1 MAANQ
6 KDFLKLIKGQR
17 DKSRKEKWSG
27 SFIEYLD
34 KVQEDPSIIKLS
46 HKRVYEA
53 ITSAGVG
60 QLTDSDER
68 FRKLFD
74 EDRLN
79 TYDYFQEEFFGM
91 ERVVNKVMKFL
102 RAAAHKGEESRQ
114 ILLLM
119 GPVGAGKSAITEHV
133 KKALE
138 RGEPYYY
145 LEGCP
150 IREEPLHLIPRGL
163 RSEFSS
169 MLGVHIEGDLCP
181 ICRMR
186 LMEEFNGEYERFPV
200 KVGTFSVR
208 GRRGV
213 GVVPP
218 TDPNTQDISILIGS
232 EDISKLDKYPEDDPR
247 VLSLNGAFNV
257 GNRGIVEFVEIFKNE
272 VEFLHP
278 AITVTQE
285 KHSPAPGK
293 HPMIYHDV
301 FIISH
306 CNEAE
311 WNKFKSDHLNE
322 AIMDRIVKIDVP
334 YVLELDQEMK
344 IYEKQLGR
352 SDFDAH
358 VAPHTLEIASM
369 FSIMSRLTN
378 SAKVDALTKLRL
390 YNGDEVIEKGHVR
403 KIDIKDLRDEAVNE
417 GMSGIST
424 RFIMKA
430 IDDALTTSERNMIT
444 PISVMD
450 ALIRKVKEQ
459 IANEDTKSKCLE
471 LLQKTIREE
480 YLKILEKEIAK
491 AFIAAFEDNA
501 EALFNLYLDNAE
513 AYTNNM
519 LLKDGITK
527 EERPPDEKFM
537 EALEQQIGIT
547 GSSKDGF
554 RQDVTSYMFRKVRS
568 GGKIDYTSYAPL
580 KEAIESYMMSS
591 VRDMARIVTKSRT
604 RDDEQK
610 KKYSEMVRT
619 LIDEYGYNENSA
631 EEILTYAAN
640 NLWRDS

>member
-1 MAANQ
+1 MTKNRQA
-6 KDFLKLIKGQR
+6 FLDLIKTHKE
-17 DKSRKEKWSG
+17 KSHKEKWQG
-27 SFIEYLD
+27 TFLEYLEM
-34 KVQEDPSIIKLS
+34 VQEDPRVAKLS
-46 HKRVYEA
+46 HSRVYDSIMA
-53 ITSAGVG
+53 QGTSN
-60 QLTDSDER
+60 LDDSDDR
-68 FRKLFD
+68 FRKLFE
-74 EDRLN
+74 EDRLT
-79 TYDYFQEEFFGM
+79 TYNYFQSDFYGV
-91 ERVVNKVMKFL
+91 ERIVSRIMKFL
-102 RAAAHKGEESRQ
+102 RAASLKGEESRQ

-138 RGEPYYY
+138 KAEPYYF

-150 IREEPLHLIPRGL
+150 IREEPLHLVPRGL
-163 RSEFSS
+163 RDEFSD

-181 ICRMR
+181 VCRMR
-186 LMEEFNGEYERFPV
+186 LMEEFKGNYEEFPV
-200 KVGTFSVR
+200 QAGTFSIR

-232 EDISKLDKYPEDDPR
+232 EDISKLDLYSDDDPR
-247 VLSLNGAFNV
+247 ILSLNGAFNV

-322 AIMDRIVKIDVP
+322 AIMDRIVKIDIP
-334 YVLELDQEMK
+334 YVLELDQEVK
-344 IYEKQLGR
+344 IYKKRMRE
-352 SDFDAH
+352 SDFDVH
-358 VAPHTLEIASM
+358 IAPHTLEIASM
-369 FSIMSRLTN
+369 FSVMSRLSESN
-378 SAKVDALTKLRL
+378 KCDLMTKLKI
-390 YNGDEVIEKGHVR
+390 YNGMEVIEKGHVK
-403 KIDIKDLRDEAVNE
+403 KIDIKDLREESPKE
-417 GMSGIST
+417 GMTGIST

-430 IDDALTTSERNMIT
+430 IDDALTSSDKDMIT
-444 PISVMD
+444 PISVID
-450 ALIRKVKEQ
+450 AMIRKVKEQ
-459 IANEDTKSKCLE
+459 ITNEEAKDRYLQ

-480 YLKILEKEIAK
+480 YLKILEKEISK
-491 AFIAAFEDNA
+491 AFIAAFEENA
-501 EALFNLYLDNAE
+501 ENIFNLYLDNAE

-519 LLKDGITK
+519 LLKDSITK
-527 EERPPDEKFM
+527 EERAPDEEFM
-537 EALEQQIGIT
+537 QAIEEQIGIT
-547 GSSKDGF
+547 SSSRDGF
-554 RQDVTSYMFRKVRS
+554 RQDVTSHMFRIARG

-580 KEAIESYMMSS
+580 REAIESYMMSS
-591 VRDMARIVTKSRT
+591 VRKMARVVTKART
-604 RDDEQK
+604 RSEDQRE
-610 KKYSEMVRT
+610 KYGEMVKT
-619 LIDEYGYNENSA
+619 LIDEYGYSAESA
-631 EEILTYAAN
+631 EEVLTYAAN

>member
-6 KDFLKLIKGQR
+6 KEFLKLIKGQR

-27 SFIEYLD
+27 SFLDYLD
-34 KVQEDPSIIKLS
+34 KVKENPSIIKLS

-53 ITSAGVG
+53 ITNAGVG
-60 QLTDSDER
+60 TLTDSDER

-102 RAAAHKGEESRQ
+102 RAASHKGEESRQ

-119 GPVGAGKSAITEHV
+119 GPVGAGKSAITEHI

-138 RGEPYYY
+138 QGEPYYY

-150 IREEPLHLIPRGL
+150 IREEPLHLVPRSL
-163 RSEFSS
+163 RSEFSE

-186 LMEEFNGEYERFPV
+186 LMEEYNGEYERFPV

-334 YVLELDQEMK
+334 YVLELEQEMK

-369 FSIMSRLTN
+369 FSIMSRLSN

-403 KIDIKDLRDEAVNE
+403 KIDIKDLREEAVNE

-459 IANEDTKSKCLE
+459 IANEDTKAKCLE

-491 AFIAAFEDNA
+491 AFITAFEDNA
-501 EALFNLYLDNAE
+501 ESLFNLYLDNAE

-519 LLKDGITK
+519 MLKDSITK
-527 EERPPDEKFM
+527 EERPPDGKFM

-547 GSSKDGF
+547 GSAKDGF
-554 RQDVTSYMFRKVRS
+554 RQDVTSYMFRKVRT

-610 KKYSEMVRT
+610 KKYSEMVQT
-619 LIDEYGYNENSA
+619 LIDEYGYSEKSA

>member
-6 KDFLKLIKGQR
+6 KEFLKLIKGQR

-27 SFIEYLD
+27 SFLDYLD
-34 KVQEDPSIIKLS
+34 KVKENPSIIKLS

-53 ITSAGVG
+53 ITNAGVG
-60 QLTDSDER
+60 TLTDSDER

-102 RAAAHKGEESRQ
+102 RAASHKGEESRQ

-119 GPVGAGKSAITEHV
+119 GPVGAGKSAITEHI

-138 RGEPYYY
+138 QGEPYYY

-150 IREEPLHLIPRGL
+150 IREEPLHLVPRSL
-163 RSEFSS
+163 RSEFSE

-186 LMEEFNGEYERFPV
+186 LMEEYNGEYERFPV

-334 YVLELDQEMK
+334 YVLELEQEMK

-369 FSIMSRLTN
+369 FSIMSRLSN

-459 IANEDTKSKCLE
+459 IANEDTKAKCLE

-491 AFIAAFEDNA
+491 AFITAFEDNA
-501 EALFNLYLDNAE
+501 ESLFNLYLDNAE

-519 LLKDGITK
+519 MLKDSITK
-527 EERPPDEKFM
+527 EERPPDGKFM

-547 GSSKDGF
+547 GSAKDGF
-554 RQDVTSYMFRKVRS
+554 RQDVTSYMFRKVRT

-610 KKYSEMVRT
+610 KKYSEMVQT
-619 LIDEYGYNENSA
+619 LIDEYGYSEKSA